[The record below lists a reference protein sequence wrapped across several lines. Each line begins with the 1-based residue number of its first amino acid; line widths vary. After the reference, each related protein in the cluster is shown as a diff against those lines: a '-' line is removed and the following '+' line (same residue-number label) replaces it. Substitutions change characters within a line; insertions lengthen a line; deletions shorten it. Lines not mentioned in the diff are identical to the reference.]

1 MVCIRTTRRRR
12 ENDGGRCFA
21 DASSVGVFRAFAPL
35 LLLLLFVIIVI
46 TTMAG
51 PMVLRAGQG
60 GNSETNCAHG
70 PVGER
75 KSRGHARIELAVAAA
90 AAADERRRIV
100 IDRIVVEI
108 NMPQRDFAT
117 RKCCVSRTRMKR

>member
-1 MVCIRTTRRRR
+1 MVR
-12 ENDGGRCFA
+12 
-21 DASSVGVFRAFAPL
+21 
-35 LLLLLFVIIVI
+35 
-46 TTMAG
+46 
-51 PMVLRAGQG
+51 RAGQG

-100 IDRIVVEI
+100 VIDRIVVEI

-117 RKCCVSRTRMKR
+117 RKCCVPRTRMKR